1 MANYQKLTKTLAALI
16 LCLISILISGCIDL
30 AANYS
35 REKKSTLNKTKYGK
49 GQIYSMRGGLGGV
62 FSIGMNRLE
71 DTFEDKYHIHA
82 KSTTW
87 FKSHSLSKTIIERYK
102 AHEIN
107 GPIILIGHSLG
118 ANDQIK
124 VAKFLNREHIPV
136 TLLLTIDPTSP
147 IPVPPNVKEVYNIYK
162 PSYIPFFSGQKVKA
176 VDPTVT
182 KVTNLNI
189 SNTGA
194 HINHW
199 TITLDKEIRRLM
211 DIKILNALNKSN
223 DKKLLADDALG

>member
-1 MANYQKLTKTLAALI
+1 MINYQKLTKTLAALI
-16 LCLISILISGCIDL
+16 LCLFSIFITGCIDL

-35 REKKSTLNKTKYGK
+35 REKKAALNKTKYGK

-87 FKSHSLSKTIIERYK
+87 FKAYSLSENIIKRYK

-124 VAKFLNREHIPV
+124 VAKNLEREHIPV
-136 TLLLTIDPTSP
+136 ALLLTIDAVSP
-147 IPVPPNVKEVYNIYK
+147 LPVPPNVKEVYNIYK
-162 PSYIPFFSGQKVKA
+162 PSYIPFFSGQKINA
-176 VDPTVT
+176 MNSTVT
-182 KVTNLNI
+182 KVTNQNV
-189 SNTGA
+189 SNMGA
-194 HINHW
+194 HVNHW
-199 TITLDKEIRRLM
+199 TITLDMEIRKLM
-211 DIKILNALNKSN
+211 EDKILMVLNKSN
-223 DKKLLADDALG
+223 DNKLQP